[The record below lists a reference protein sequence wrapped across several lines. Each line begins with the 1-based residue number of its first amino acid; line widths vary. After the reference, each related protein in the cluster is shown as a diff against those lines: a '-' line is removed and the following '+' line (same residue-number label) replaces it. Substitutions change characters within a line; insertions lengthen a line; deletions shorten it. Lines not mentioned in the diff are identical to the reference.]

1 MLLVEAALLL
11 VAVLVALAFPT
22 VGSRWFE
29 ILESKFANVARKR
42 GLAVVIVGVT
52 ALTLRAAL
60 LPILPIPEPIVHDEF
75 GYLLAADTFAHG
87 HITNPTHP
95 MWVHFET
102 FGVIQKPTYQC
113 FAQPAQGLILALGQV
128 IAGHPFWGVW
138 LSVGL
143 MCAAICWMLQAWLPP
158 EWALLGG
165 LLAIIRYGTFTY
177 WADSYWGGAM
187 GAIGGAL
194 VLGALPRIKHAQR
207 LRDALAMGL
216 GLAILA
222 NSRPYE
228 GFVLSLPVAVALL
241 AWMVGRP
248 RPSLR
253 VSLIR
258 VVLPLSLS
266 LAVLALAMGYYCWR
280 VTGDPFGMPY
290 QAEQQQ
296 YAVAPYMLWQ
306 PLRPQPVYHHE
317 VVKRLYA
324 GQAVL
329 GYEFFRSPAGVLA
342 KLLWTWCFYLG
353 PALMLPLLM
362 LAGILPYGFS
372 WRQINRQAGFLL
384 LTLGVALLGLGM
396 ETFYAPHYMSP
407 STSLILALV
416 LLAMRHLRQ
425 WRWRDKPSGLFL
437 TRAILAVC
445 VLLFIVR
452 ATAGPLFGDESY
464 AHAWY
469 QRGPVTFGRAAMLK
483 RLEQLP
489 GNQLVLVR
497 YKSGHILFAEW
508 VYNDADINAARVVWA
523 REMSP
528 PENAALVAY
537 FGDRRVWLLEADQNP
552 PALMPY
558 SIAGGTAESRVGSFR
573 LDANASPH
581 KQ

>member
-11 VAVLVALAFPT
+11 VAVLVALAFPAL
-22 VGSRWFE
+22 GSPWFE
-29 ILESKFANVARKR
+29 ILERKFATVARKR
-42 GLAVVIVGVT
+42 GLSVVIVGVT

-228 GFVLSLPVAVALL
+228 GFVLSLPVALALL
-241 AWMVGRP
+241 VWMVGKARP
-248 RPSLR
+248 PLR
-253 VSLIR
+253 VSLQR
-258 VVLPLSLS
+258 VVLPLGLL
-266 LAVLALAMGYYCWR
+266 LAVLAVAMGYYCWR
-280 VTGDPFGMPY
+280 VTGDPFQMPY
-290 QAEQQQ
+290 QAERQQ

-317 VVKRLYA
+317 VVKRVFA
-324 GQAVL
+324 GEAVL
-329 GYEFFRSPAGVLA
+329 GYQFFRSPAGVLA
-342 KLLWTWCFYLG
+342 KLFWTWRFYLG
-353 PALMLPLLM
+353 PALTLPWLM

-372 WRQINRQAGFLL
+372 WRQINKQVRFLV
-384 LTLGVALLGLGM
+384 LTLGVALVGLM
-396 ETFYAPHYMSP
+396 LEAFYQPHYVSP
-407 STSLILALV
+407 STGLILALV
-416 LLAMRHLRQ
+416 LLALRRLRQ
-425 WRWRDKPSGLFL
+425 WRWSDKPSGLFL
-437 TRAILAVC
+437 TRAIPAVC
-445 VLLFIVR
+445 VILFIVR
-452 ATAGPLFGDESY
+452 ATAGPLFGDEFY
-464 AHAWY
+464 APAWY
-469 QRGPVTFGRAAMLK
+469 QRGPGTFGRAALQK
-483 RLEQLP
+483 KLEQLP

-497 YKSGHILFAEW
+497 YRPDHFPSAEW

-523 REMSP
+523 REMSS

-537 FGDRRVWLLEADQNP
+537 FGDRRAWLLEADQHP
-552 PALMPY
+552 PALLPY
-558 SIAGGTAESRVGSFR
+558 SVTGGTAEGPYQP
-573 LDANASPH
+573 DANGSLDRH
-581 KQ
+581 

>member
-296 YAVAPYMLWQ
+296 YAVAHYMLWQ

-342 KLLWTWCFYLG
+342 
-353 PALMLPLLM
+353 
-362 LAGILPYGFS
+362 
-372 WRQINRQAGFLL
+372 
-384 LTLGVALLGLGM
+384 
-396 ETFYAPHYMSP
+396 
-407 STSLILALV
+407 
-416 LLAMRHLRQ
+416 
-425 WRWRDKPSGLFL
+425 
-437 TRAILAVC
+437 
-445 VLLFIVR
+445 
-452 ATAGPLFGDESY
+452 
-464 AHAWY
+464 
-469 QRGPVTFGRAAMLK
+469 
-483 RLEQLP
+483 
-489 GNQLVLVR
+489 
-497 YKSGHILFAEW
+497 
-508 VYNDADINAARVVWA
+508 
-523 REMSP
+523 
-528 PENAALVAY
+528 
-537 FGDRRVWLLEADQNP
+537 
-552 PALMPY
+552 
-558 SIAGGTAESRVGSFR
+558 
-573 LDANASPH
+573 
-581 KQ
+581 